1 MGRRRAAALMMK
13 QQDVKGKPRG
23 GASHACPLCESRTE
37 VVDTR
42 RQENGVRRS
51 RLCTN
56 RKCMHKFDTVE
67 KKVGRR

>member
-1 MGRRRAAALMMK
+1 MMR

-23 GASHACPLCESRTE
+23 GASHACPKCSSRTE

-42 RQENGVRRS
+42 RQEDGLGVRRF

-56 RKCMHKFDTVE
+56 RQCLHKFETVE
-67 KKVGRR
+67 KAMKRGRR